1 MVINL
6 FSVNQE
12 FVTFIDP
19 TGQDSET
26 NREKK
31 SIFST
36 SEKSDVFH
44 VIFFFSAFR
53 ASNLKDLPIFKI
65 SIKFPIQW

>member
-12 FVTFIDP
+12 FATVKDP
-19 TGQDSET
+19 TGHDSET

-36 SEKSDVFH
+36 SEKSDVSRY
-44 VIFFFSAFR
+44 IFFLGISSLKFR
-53 ASNLKDLPIFKI
+53 ILTHFKI
-65 SIKFPIQW
+65 

>member
-12 FVTFIDP
+12 FVTFKDP
-19 TGQDSET
+19 TGHDSET